1 MRITIDSFVV
11 YNVFDEYHDSIIK
24 NIPTRKEANEFVDIM
39 DDHGYDTSLW
49 TVESEVQHTTTID

>member
-11 YNVFDEYHDSIIK
+11 YNVFDEYHNNIVK

-49 TVESEVQHTTTID
+49 TVEPEIQHTPTID

>member
-1 MRITIDSFVV
+1 MYRIEFSVCAYPSV
-11 YNVFDEYHDSIIK
+11 YHDSIVK

-49 TVESEVQHTTTID
+49 TVEPEVQHTTIID

>member
-11 YNVFDEYHDSIIK
+11 YNVFDEYHDSIVK

-49 TVESEVQHTTTID
+49 TVEPEVQHTKIIS